1 MTEVMESCSITP
13 LHHLSMP
20 RFILFLFLALAL
32 TQPLQ
37 ALTLTYSVQPRIGQ
51 RGTTVEV
58 AIRGSV
64 ALNDTKEIIFDG
76 PGIRAVAIGPMT
88 QLSKPDYVGF
98 PVDHE
103 VKCRFEIAPDCAPGE
118 HRFRV
123 RTATQLSGL
132 ATFHVTP
139 FPVVDEVEGK
149 TGNDTPA
156 TAQSVPLEVTI
167 RGSINNSARGD
178 VDLYRVPAK
187 AGERLSVEVDCVRLA
202 HSDAGSSSY
211 STACD
216 LALRVI
222 DAAGRELA
230 ANDENPLHVQ
240 DPLLSLKLPAD
251 IGDYVFVEARTSVF
265 DRHKAGYA
273 LHLGRF
279 ERPLAV
285 YPAGGPPGEKLSVT
299 LLGDPLGDRQTEIR
313 VPNQTGTFQ
322 PFNDVPSGL
331 PMRSFAGPNVLEDQA
346 AGETPVPQIPAALN
360 GILSKPGEVDRFR
373 VKVKKGDRLR
383 LRVYAA
389 TLGSPLDPFLN
400 IRKDGETQPEIS
412 GDDASG
418 RGLADRDIFG
428 PSPRSG
434 TCMKDTFDPSILWEP
449 KSDGDYLVEIGAN
462 GGEGPTG
469 VYRIEVMPPPDTV
482 FSVLYARDPNTW
494 NEHIGYTGLA
504 VPQGN
509 HWTVNVSLPFGQ
521 GTIFKGDMEIVAPG
535 LPPGVTLGNTRISG
549 AEHAARVA
557 ASRRANWPVEFI
569 AGPDAKPGGA
579 VITLAVRSTDPAK
592 KIETGSMQWIPFLNS
607 YGGDAWRVV
616 KTERFI
622 MAVTDP
628 APFSIELQAPTAP
641 LVRGGGLAI
650 PVKLTRCAGFDEPI
664 DFACDNAPVGV
675 NYQAAE
681 TIAGDRSE
689 AVLQVTADANAR
701 LGAGPLSL
709 VAYTRRSNHQWA
721 HRGVAGEIRVSAPI
735 ILLNVAEPYLALS
748 SEPASVR
755 RGGRVSYR
763 WTVTP
768 KTAFA
773 GEAEVKL
780 LGLPKGVTVRE
791 PLPRI
796 TAAAKEVVF
805 QVEATD
811 EALLGPASSLECEI
825 IVHAAGQ
832 EIRQRTG
839 KGILRIDPKL

>member
-1 MTEVMESCSITP
+1 
-13 LHHLSMP
+13 MP
-20 RFILFLFLALAL
+20 RTTLVIALTLALAS
-32 TQPLQ
+32 
-37 ALTLTYSVQPRIGQ
+37 TLHAQHLAESITPRIGQ

-58 AIRGSV
+58 AIRGTE
-64 ALNDTKEIIFDG
+64 LTGTKEILFDG
-76 PGIRAVAIGPMT
+76 TGIRAVSIEPATRLPN
-88 QLSKPDYVGF
+88 PREYPGF
-98 PVDHE
+98 RMDQE

-118 HRFRV
+118 HRFRL
-123 RTATQLSGL
+123 RTATQLSHL

-139 FPVVDEVEGK
+139 FPVVDEAEGK

-156 TAQSVPLEVTI
+156 TAQSVPLDVTI
-167 RGSINNSARGD
+167 LGSINNSGRGD

-202 HSDAGSSSY
+202 DVYWGGS
-211 STACD
+211 ACD

-230 ANDENPLHVQ
+230 ANDEHPLHVQ

-251 IGDYVFVEARTSVF
+251 IGDHVFVEVRRSIFNRYDAP
-265 DRHKAGYA
+265 YA

-299 LLGDPLGDRQTEIR
+299 LLGDPLGDRRTEIA
-313 VPNQTGTFQ
+313 VPNQSGTFQ
-322 PFNDVPSGL
+322 PFSDVPSGL

-346 AGETPVPQIPAALN
+346 AGGTSVPHIPAALN
-360 GILSKPGEVDRFR
+360 GILARPGEVDRFR

-400 IRKDGETQPEIS
+400 IRKDGESQPEIS

-418 RGLADRDIFG
+418 RGLADRDIIG
-428 PSPRSG
+428 PRPRSG
-434 TCMKDTFDPSILWEP
+434 TCMKDSFDPSILWEP
-449 KSDGDYLVEIGAN
+449 KSDGDYLIEIGAN

-482 FSVLYARDPNTW
+482 FSLLYARDLNTW
-494 NEHIGYTGLA
+494 SENIGYTGLA

-509 HWTVNVSLPFGQ
+509 RWAVNVSLPVGQ
-521 GTIFKGDMEIVAPG
+521 GTLFNGDMEIVAPG

-549 AEHAARVA
+549 AEYAARVA
-557 ASRRANWPVEFI
+557 ASRYGLADWPVEFI

-579 VITLAVRSTDPAK
+579 VITLDVRSTDPAK
-592 KIETGSMQWIPFLNS
+592 KIETGSMQWFPFLNS
-607 YGGDAWRVV
+607 NGGDAWRVV

-628 APFSIELQAPTAP
+628 APFSIELQAPNVP
-641 LVRGGGLAI
+641 LVRGGEMAI
-650 PVKLTRCAGFDEPI
+650 PVKLTRRAGFDEPI
-664 DFACDNAPVGV
+664 DFVCDNAPVGV
-675 NYQAAE
+675 TYQPAE
-681 TIAGDRSE
+681 TLPGDRGES
-689 AVLQVTADANAR
+689 VLHLTADANAR
-701 LGAGPLSL
+701 LGGGPLSV
-709 VAYTRRSNHQWA
+709 VAFTRRDNNPHANH
-721 HRGVAGEIRVSAPI
+721 GGAGEIRVSAPI
-735 ILLNVAEPYLALS
+735 ILINVAEPYLALG

-755 RGGRVSYR
+755 RGGGIPYR

-768 KTAFA
+768 KTPFE

-780 LGLPKGVTVRE
+780 LGLPKGVTVHE

-796 TAAAKEVVF
+796 TAVAKEVVF

-811 EALLGPASSLECEI
+811 EALLGPVNNLECEV

-839 KGILRIDPKL
+839 KGILRIDPK

>member
-1 MTEVMESCSITP
+1 MLHHSTTP
-13 LHHLSMP
+13 LHHHSMP
-20 RFILFLFLALAL
+20 RFTLILFLALAL
-32 TQPLQ
+32 ASPLHAQ
-37 ALTLTYSVQPRIGQ
+37 HLAESITPRIGQ
-51 RGTTVEV
+51 RGTTVEA
-58 AIRGSV
+58 AIRGTE
-64 ALNDTKEIIFDG
+64 LTGTQEIIFDE
-76 PGIRAVAIGPMT
+76 PGIRAVAIGPVT
-88 QLSKPDYVGF
+88 RLPKPREYPGF
-98 PVDHE
+98 RMDQE

-123 RTATQLSGL
+123 RTATQLSHL

-139 FPVVDEVEGK
+139 FPVVDEKECIEAK
-149 TGNDTPA
+149 LEGNDTPA
-156 TAQSVPLEVTI
+156 TAQIMSLDVTI
-167 RGSINNSARGD
+167 RGSINNSGRGD

-187 AGERLSVEVDCVRLA
+187 AGERLSVEVDCVRL
-202 HSDAGSSSY
+202 SDVY
-211 STACD
+211 SGGTACD

-240 DPLLSLKLPAD
+240 DPLLSLKLPAG
-251 IGDYVFVEARTSVF
+251 IGDHVFVEVRRSIF
-265 DRHKAGYA
+265 DRYDAPYA

-285 YPAGGPPGEKLSVT
+285 YPSGGPPGEKLSVT
-299 LLGDPLGDRQTEIR
+299 LLGDPLGDRRTEIA
-313 VPNQTGTFQ
+313 VPNPTCTFQ
-322 PFNDVPSGL
+322 PFGDVPSGL
-331 PMRSFAGPNVLEDQA
+331 PMRSFAAPNVLEA
-346 AGETPVPQIPAALN
+346 AASETPVPHIPAALN
-360 GILSKPGEVDRFR
+360 GILARPGEMDRFR

-400 IRKDGETQPEIS
+400 IRKDGESQPEIS

-418 RGLADRDIFG
+418 RGLADRDIIG
-428 PSPRSG
+428 PRPRSG
-434 TCMKDTFDPSILWEP
+434 TCMKDSFDPSILWEP
-449 KSDGDYLVEIGAN
+449 KSDGDYLIEIGAN

-482 FSVLYARDPNTW
+482 FSLLYARDLNTW
-494 NEHIGYTGLA
+494 SEDVGYTGLA

-509 HWTVNVSLPFGQ
+509 RWSVNVSLPVGQ
-521 GTIFKGDMEIVAPG
+521 GTLFKGDMEIVAPG

-557 ASRRANWPVEFI
+557 SRYGLADWPVEFI
-569 AGPDAKPGGA
+569 AGPDAKPCGA
-579 VITLAVRSTDPAK
+579 VITLDVRSTDPAK
-592 KIETGSMQWIPFLNS
+592 KIETGSMQWFPFLNS
-607 YGGDAWRVV
+607 SGGDAWRVV

-641 LVRGGGLAI
+641 LVRGGEMAI
-650 PVKLTRCAGFDEPI
+650 PVKLTRRVGFDEPI

-675 NYQAAE
+675 TYQPAE
-681 TIAGDRSE
+681 TIPADRAES
-689 AVLQVTADANAR
+689 VLRLTADANAR
-701 LGAGPLSL
+701 LGAGPLSV
-709 VAYTRRSNHQWA
+709 VAYTRRNQWA

-735 ILLNVAEPYLALS
+735 ILLNVAEPYLALG

-755 RGGRVSYR
+755 RGGAIPYR
-763 WTVTP
+763 WAVTP
-768 KTAFA
+768 KTPFE

-780 LGLPKGVTVRE
+780 LGLPKGVSVRE
-791 PLPRI
+791 PFPRI

-811 EALLGPASSLECEI
+811 EALLGPVSNLECEV